1 MVAPVEQL
9 ENGLQRMV
17 AIRTAARDV
26 QEKIQLRWREAV
38 TKRFVR

>member
-1 MVAPVEQL
+1 MIAPVEQL

-26 QEKIQLRWREAV
+26 QEKVQLRGREAV
-38 TKRFVR
+38 TERIVG